1 MEDREDR
8 NAEVVD
14 HTGREEGGEGACEG
28 LVGSQ
33 EVDNEQEQELQGEEH
48 EQLLEEV
55 QKW

>member
-1 MEDREDR
+1 MEDREVQ

-14 HTGREEGGEGACEG
+14 HMGREEGGEGACEG

-33 EVDNEQEQELQGEEH
+33 EVDNEQEQEHQEEEH
-48 EQLLEEV
+48 EQPLVEV